1 MDYYQF
7 LFESIPQST
16 KDILVAWLS
25 EAGFSGFEED
35 ENILI
40 AFIPVIKFDKHFF
53 DIIIKSTGG
62 KYSKKIINEINWN
75 AKWEAEFEPAVILHP
90 KTGETFARI
99 RASFHSP
106 SGNGIKDIIIT
117 PKMSFGTGHHATTYL
132 MIQQMSLLSF
142 KNKSVIDF
150 GCGTGILSV
159 LSEKMG
165 AESVLAIDIDDWS
178 ITNTKENIQ
187 VNVCKNIE
195 VIKSDSIP
203 PGKKAQIILANINLN
218 IIMANLNSLIDS
230 CLDDTTVIFS
240 GILASDKQKILQELS
255 EKNIVTVGIKEK
267 NNWIVLKTKYK
278 KE

>member
-40 AFIPVIKFDKHFF
+40 AFIPVIKFDKHSF
-53 DIIIKSTGG
+53 DIIIKSTGE

-75 AKWEAEFEPAVILHP
+75 AKWEAEFKPAVILYP

-132 MIQQMSLLSF
+132 MIQQMSLVSF
-142 KNKSVIDF
+142 KNKTVIDF

-203 PGKKAQIILANINLN
+203 PGEKAQIILANINLN

-240 GILASDKQKILQELS
+240 GILASDKQKILHELS